1 MEFSVHKI
9 KKNVQQ
15 LVSMIQK
22 PSEKLNFLLDFLGKK
37 SYRSS
42 DIECLLR
49 CLSSSL
55 LDETLTIPI
64 ATAFED
70 CLLLLITNA
79 LCGNDFENGIEYQW
93 KCIALAKLMHLS
105 LCAKRF
111 ALSYFLDKP
120 APFSTSC
127 DEVAS
132 KKSKTNLSNKPDA
145 LAIVKCC
152 FYLLKADTSFFK
164 DLWNWSEFLLCYGDP
179 SENES
184 PLLKVYRNHIVAM
197 LTNMNASTLHKL
209 NEKIPE
215 ELLIEFHEEQESMRL
230 LNLSDSVGDEFS
242 ESSKDTICISPNSA
256 LFVTNIEGVFLPI
269 FNRDNYD
276 YFHMVE
282 CNQESIVRVES
293 TRVNLRSIAL
303 GITSG
308 KAICLS
314 GPVGCGKT
322 TLVEYLARMTGRIA
336 PKKDVVEDELN
347 SVFNQENNQIISN
360 VNSNNK
366 QGNCNKRKIVSTD
379 VTNSAPT
386 NGFLRIQLGD
396 QTDSKMLLGQ
406 YHCTDVPGEFIWL
419 PGVLTQAVMNGYWL
433 LLEDL
438 DCATTDTFTVLS
450 SLLENNYLS
459 VPGFRDCVKVTPGFQ
474 LFVTVRTHKSSSSNW
489 SQKALF
495 SLLEKHLYPINILPL
510 SRNELCEV
518 IRRKYSKLAT
528 VANRMVDVF
537 LTFSS
542 GDHNVADNLRQQ
554 ETRDKASATE
564 SFQQLPYEEVNMTSL
579 TSSGRLVSTR
589 DLIKLC
595 QRSNPS
601 FSVTSTE
608 CAYFVFQNAVDI
620 FCSYLPN
627 SKEKTKLIV
636 GIGAKLGI
644 IQSRC
649 EYLADEFK
657 PDVCVDSERI
667 KVGRAELYARSL
679 SSASDERNEMAMKEL
694 SPEEQSLKRLKLS
707 NGEGKVIRHFST
719 KSHASSTTFSFTRLA
734 SCLLERIA
742 VCVANA
748 EPVLLVGE
756 TGVGKTS
763 SVQYLAART
772 KHKLVVVNMNN
783 QSDVSDLVGGFKPV
797 DLAYVI
803 APLRTEFEVL
813 FRRTFNQ
820 SKNESFLTKFSI
832 CYNQGNFSVI
842 VKLMIKVVDNIFEK
856 SERNELREKDL
867 LLMPRWMA
875 LKIKLQKLNSQLSK
889 SINISFA
896 FIPGSLVN
904 CIKNGDWLLLDE
916 INLASAETLECLSTI
931 LEPDGSVVLLEKGD
945 FTPVKRHPDF
955 RIFSCMNPNTDIGKK
970 DLPVGIR
977 NRFTEFFVDEAET
990 EADLSLLI
998 SDYLSATGIQK
1009 KSVMS
1014 IVKLY
1019 KRLKSLAKLE
1029 LNDGLGNRPVYS
1041 LRTLCRSLT
1050 ICAKNLCGSIERN
1063 LYESFCLSFLTQ
1075 LDPQS
1080 HNVVQHLIKEALL
1093 SNAKAVLQQAIPK
1106 PGENYLNFEGYW
1118 IEKGPKELQDCSNY
1132 ILTDS
1137 VKENLKD
1144 LARIISI
1151 GKLPILLQGP
1161 TSAGKTSLI
1170 DYVARRSGNHCLRI
1184 NNHEHTDLQ
1193 EYIGTYTTDVSGKL
1207 AFKEGI
1213 LVQAMRNGYWIILDE
1228 LNLAS
1233 TEILEALNRVL
1244 DDNREIFIPET
1255 QTVVKAHPNFM
1266 LFATQNPP
1274 GLYGGRKTLSR
1285 AFKNRFIELHF
1296 SDIPRT
1302 ELEIILEKKCLIP
1315 ASYARKM
1322 VACMV
1327 DLQKNRKSTSKN
1339 NFTLRDLFR
1348 WGVRYTL
1355 ADKKLLEDPKYDWN
1369 QHLVEEGYLVLSA
1382 KVRTEIELEVIDETL
1397 YKNFKKHVNLDRL
1410 FDTSGNGET
1419 SLVTKYII
1427 DEIHNFKSR
1436 TDIVW
1441 TRNMTRMAVLTAKA
1455 LQFDEP
1461 VLLVGPTGCGKTT
1474 VCQLLSTIRGVNL
1487 RILNCH
1493 MHTEGADFLG
1503 GLRPCR
1509 NNDSQQETKKIFE
1522 WADGPL
1528 IQSMEEGSYFMADEI
1543 SLAEDSVL
1551 ERLNCILEP
1560 ERTVLLAEKCGIIS
1574 ENQLTEGIAKE
1585 FVVQAKPGFQ
1595 FLATMNPGGDFGK
1608 KELSP
1613 ALRNRFT
1620 EIWCQPSSSRDDL
1633 VEIASNCIIDQMKY
1647 TSIDRAEILKIATF
1661 IVDIVLYMKN
1671 TIDKFK
1677 FSIRDILAMANF
1689 IVTNTTLKFPE
1700 KAIFG
1705 LETTFLDALE
1715 MSLHESS
1722 EQLEKLKTQI
1732 IEYAIR
1738 RADEIIGEKFTLSEL
1753 LKNKGTAVEYTSNNT
1768 FGIKPFYIN
1777 TNSETN
1783 EAMLNTSKYFLFEA
1797 PTTKQNLFRLL
1808 SALSLNKPILLEGP
1822 PGVGKTSIVES
1833 LAHAIGYNIVR
1844 INLCEHTDLADLF
1857 GTDLPAEDNISN
1869 LKSEEDNKNNS
1880 LQIGSF
1886 QWRDGPLLAALK
1898 ANNTWILLDELNLA
1912 PQSVLEGLNAILDH
1926 RGEVYIPEL
1935 NKTFALN
1942 KQTRVFAS
1950 QNPLKQ
1956 GGGRKGLPQSFLNRF
1971 TKVYVQKLTTED
1983 LLFVVEG
1990 KYKTYFDE
1998 LRDSFV
2004 KLLPNPY
2011 ERSSKN
2017 LFDIH
2022 RSIKQNQEDLSEL
2035 DMITDQNECLV
2046 PEFDLSLRLVRF
2058 SEILDNGITTMEFGY
2073 KGGPFEIN
2081 LRDILFWCDLLIS
2094 PQTGFTV
2101 KHAQSF
2107 RRNFDNFLLTLY
2119 ERMKLVYYQRMR
2131 CEQDKQFIRNT
2142 FETVFKCNS
2151 EYLNAISEDV
2161 GLYWTNERIYIND
2174 ITIDRDTQPLHFQK
2188 PMECTPLILETQR
2201 ETLKNLVE
2209 CVHVEKPVLLCGSTD
2224 TGKTKIIDT
2233 LCFISNQMCNLDN
2246 IDDSVTGSFQQI
2258 DLNRHLEEISFQV
2271 ECIYLKFIQNT
2282 ILDSSSTIKKI
2293 SELLDSWNTYSVLRN
2308 YKCELKNKSFV
2319 SEELVN
2325 YRRRIDKLNNL
2336 IEILRQSI
2344 YCSANEKYT
2353 EDLNNIRN
2361 KLNMLKL
2368 HVKNTESLNTGGC
2381 FEWVDSKIVKSL
2393 KDGQYILLEHVN
2405 LCSSA
2410 VLDRLNP
2417 VFEPS
2422 GALMLSEKG
2431 VTGNEKAEIVKKA
2444 DNFRAFLTLDPKNG
2458 ELSRAMR
2465 NRCVEIFLNNQ
2476 TPNLDDKRILVYHQG
2491 VRDINAINCIINI
2504 HDNIAKLTE
2513 INNLTISHLTQTA
2526 FLCASYKRIG
2536 YQMKRA
2542 IYVSAMEVY
2551 VYSASTDL
2559 MGYGLNFYQNKLR
2572 EIVIMESEK
2581 FTPNLHQDHLKDVVL
2596 KCSSLTEIPLV
2607 NLQIV
2612 PLKIVL
2618 DNMLEASQ
2626 TQEALSL
2633 LFSDFATINMENFNF
2648 EDFAKY
2654 LIYMIYE
2661 TSSLN
2666 DLKYRY
2672 LQLEKCLKDYPVLWE
2687 LSKILY
2693 NCVVNTDNVS
2703 ILPSLPWNTK
2713 LYPRIRDYKL
2723 ETSEKHGFC
2732 LSSSLILNMLIAPIP
2747 QEPLT
2752 KMSSIDVLTYSQA
2765 VAKQALNDKLNNSF
2779 LQHYSD
2785 FLFHLQ
2791 KVLKSSM
2798 NQAQL
2803 DMESYTELITA
2814 LQWFNRILNLS
2825 RLNLYLNKEL
2835 NTDLLDKLILHFK
2848 WLDKNLLR
2856 LVHKLLPNIY
2866 TISPKLYNSQRQ
2878 LLDYVSSIKHPL
2890 NVRRKMYAKHL
2901 LEFQPF
2907 SQKEEVQIF
2916 KKIQELDQ
2924 LLSVIPL
2931 YGQYTPEDVFKKFA
2945 VQNSISTR
2953 RAYAIISKKY
2963 TLFDFKKTQEVSLN
2977 RNYGELIPEDL
2988 KLKLQQFLSTM
2999 AENNLNNMLLSSE
3012 DLDIIESDL
3021 NEISQLLAPT
3031 PSSEAMEEEPYNIP
3045 HEIQLNTLAIRE
3057 YFLIKSLIATI
3068 ENTAVNNVQI
3078 NCEYREEI
3086 PFLNTTTVS
3095 LLNTCKLPY
3104 FQKYRDL
3111 WLHITNYISNMQSSK
3126 EFEELLQ
3133 YLDGGY
3139 KHFSA
3144 LSRLVSNSVHKL
3156 QLESLNSHL
3165 ECVRVHACKDNIQ
3178 SQNTFDGPPFINM
3191 MTSLLFV
3198 CESGAFKTVP
3208 LRDLDLWKNSLNQLC
3223 QIVWHNSTL
3232 VTPTYNV
3239 PWNNYIRSLRNAK
3252 RLLSEVKYLEMF
3264 CRSDA
3269 EKNLTNYTE
3278 SFHNLIVKLKDCT
3291 AETEENISD
3300 NTSATGNQVV
3310 LYKSSLMNTLIGS
3323 IELCLI
3329 PFTPLIDPVEKNRL
3343 KNEYMADDIYC
3354 LNNFK
3359 SAYDFTRISMKY
3371 KNLGEEIYEAIKRNL
3386 EILKEKQS
3394 KLKEKVALRPDK
3406 CLYGVLVKDI
3416 THFLTTNCNPEV
3428 LFKLVNNVESVWD
3441 VLFGNNNSGCLGE
3454 TLESCDEII
3463 NKFSLWIANS
3473 QRFVHHTLKPYLLY
3487 YQDFLKPLQ
3496 CSIDQLRFGF
3506 EGLKLVLV
3514 QIKNNIIDEGNG
3526 VYVNINANNKLHK
3539 VLKNIAE
3546 FPTSKMLDIFNVNS
3560 SKDIL
3565 QNRCPVFSIIN
3576 KMSRCESDYF
3586 HLLKAKVVE
3595 LKNRVEI
3602 SHFINQELFAEFDF
3616 AFNIINQ
3623 VWQREE
3629 ELRRQKQKEDE
3640 SLYLTKTKCED
3651 EDEEMQELKEIEEI
3665 FPTAIQEDFGEFI
3678 QEDTLEKVI
3687 KLDAKKTPKTK
3698 NNYIVV
3704 QENDYA
3710 FIAKNFIEILV
3721 KSSQTYY
3728 HPKPKRSDNNE
3739 QIEFVDYFKER
3750 FQVFLKIYNKYK
3762 SSINDWLDEECFSSF
3777 YFSMAIQKDVLDEN
3791 LSTNIKQEK
3800 PYNFYKDSNIQE
3812 IVSCGD
3818 VLNDI
3823 EKRVTEQLE
3832 LYPEHATLID
3842 IKKIIDRIR
3851 ILPSTAPVV
3860 RFNTGFQILR
3870 QNVALWNEVAHKNNN
3885 LKNEEQEVAQFVQ
3898 KWTRLELQFWRNC
3911 LAQTYDKVESIA
3923 YKYWFFIYNLVHE
3936 FIAEREIDSS
3946 LANITDTTK
3955 RFEEHD
3961 ILDST
3966 DSSAKKFTVEAKDII
3981 NILRQFV
3988 ESSCYGDFSIRMQ
4001 LLLAFELYLHNCINY
4016 TAKDT
4021 NDSTNAQIW
4030 ELISG
4035 IRNLQLYF
4043 DQFSKEIE
4051 EHKKSIRAPI
4061 EKKLKELVK
4070 IESYNKDLS
4079 YFSMRNNVARVHR
4092 NLNKFL
4098 KEYEQQLKEKITAV
4112 FQPKDSTA
4120 KDFNFANDKGKDLRF
4135 DSKMKYYMVDPK
4147 YFVLAS
4153 KQKSNGTE
4161 EVKNTDSAQ
4170 TLLSKAQRLFNTSR
4184 NVVKETV
4191 TNAHYPKLIIALDSL
4206 LSQQLERCD
4215 HLRNLTVDRTKE
4227 RPKQKLEAKHIL
4239 QQKRKALTDLFKAL
4253 STLGV
4258 NYKTGLMELSMSSE
4272 FEDIFLPPF
4281 CIKSM
4286 LSNFKEKRLQPKL
4299 LQLNENLDVYF
4310 NKCVFKLKLLRN
4322 IMLTPLSELGPPNIE
4337 RIKGYAVDMFLLVQN
4352 QRKLLAS
4359 TTKVMYD
4366 NRVMLQQLKDLED
4379 INSKAEL
4386 DESYMN
4392 FSRFRDRCDALK
4404 AVVTRMRYVF
4414 EQLKLYFMRIPTNV
4428 RKENMLFTDADGG
4441 NVFKNS
4447 VDTSALISDCEKVLS
4462 LSKSTLER
4470 LNSDSS
4476 EFVLK
4481 DRLID
4486 YKNTYNKLYNSVQDI
4501 LKNFKTNENEYLPI
4515 AKPLIDL
4522 STSVNDI
4529 IQEAFTD
4536 SSNSNSQCSL
4546 ESIDQELESIIHS
4559 MLLPLQKLYKKYPSK
4574 TQSDEEDKQQTK
4586 KKNDDDNEEL
4596 EDQHLKKKLY
4606 GALKEDWN
4614 VMDME
4619 KINGQLTNIL
4629 LTLKLSEPSVEKIEL
4644 IKKLLSIQPLLEQF
4658 NLMAEYF
4665 LCQQLGAHKVS
4676 VKMLSIILTV
4686 FVEIGTK
4693 GFCVPQ
4699 DLMQDEEGESK
4710 KDQKE
4715 GEGFGLED
4723 GTGEKD
4729 ASDKIESEDQLD
4741 DAKRPEDRKDE
4752 NDKNEQNDCKEE
4764 KGIEMSDNFDGEMQD
4779 IEKQNEEE
4787 DDSGESE
4794 NEEDM
4799 SKEMGETEE
4808 GADKLDDQIWG
4819 DDEEPEEQEEEKE
4832 MQEEDGKGNGD
4843 EQDAHNDLN
4852 SKNDTSKEDD
4862 GKNDPEKDGLDATNE
4877 PNEEDKR
4884 KREEKD
4890 IDNMKDQEEGDQ
4902 DQVNPYHNE
4911 LEEPEQPE
4919 DFDLGDLNVNDD
4931 NEEDEKQQ
4939 GEDNPFDI
4947 DTMKDNMQDV
4957 EETQDNQNDD
4967 DGAGDKD
4974 EDKENMS
4981 DDSDSNDEDDD
4992 TSKLQNDTETPDEE
5006 KPNEEEENQDNS
5018 NEEVDEQ
5025 KRGQIE
5031 EETSAEEEKENRNEK
5046 HEEYEQ
5052 SKDQP
5057 MKEDNMQSVPEIEP
5071 KGSKDQLEAE
5081 KTDTDVQQDQNLDE
5095 QDTGEDKEGIGQA
5108 ENETNDGGHQ
5118 GIAETKETTAP
5129 EDNKSDVNTKEKRK
5143 QGRTDEDRSM
5153 GQAEQNKIKRLK
5165 TVDKINEED
5174 NAQKEDD
5181 QDEANNDME
5190 AEEYQHV
5197 KEPKTSDKLTLDN
5210 ATEEQSKK
5218 IQPQSEEEK
5227 INENEET
5234 NENQSELIEE
5244 TEEELNNV
5252 DLQEMLSEKM
5262 EKKSDN
5268 PSKSEPRNDNATT
5281 QEQLEVEGEV
5291 IETMTVQRS
5300 DDTTA
5305 HCNKEILSDKSG
5317 HVEELSAAKTLELR
5331 RIYQDQVTSQ
5341 QPIIAQNEDHETW
5354 HAISNRMSQ
5363 NARDLCEQLRL
5374 ILEPT
5379 KCTRLKGDYRTGR
5392 RINMKKIIPYIA
5404 SQFRKDKIWL
5414 RRTKPA
5420 QRDYKIT
5427 IAIDDSKSMHHNNS
5441 KVLTLEAI
5449 SLVSQALTLLESGR
5463 LSVISFGEQPQIL
5476 LNHNEQF
5483 DGPKLVSSLQFS
5495 QDKTKIAELL
5505 DFTRTA
5511 GLEEGS
5517 SASDNGIFENL
5528 LLILSDGRNIFSE
5541 GKSKVRNA
5549 IKLARLQRIFLVYII
5564 IDNPENKN
5572 SILDIQTME
5581 MLPNN
5586 SINIKSYLEDFPF
5599 PYYVIVRDLNQL
5611 PTVLSEAM
5619 RQWFELVNSE
5629 Q

>member
-1 MEFSVHKI
+1 MEFSVYKI
-9 KKNVQQ
+9 KRNVQQ
-15 LVSMIQK
+15 LVSLVQT
-22 PSEKLNFLLDFLGKK
+22 PNEKLTFLLDFLEKK
-37 SYRSS
+37 SYRSC
-42 DIECLLR
+42 DVEFLLR
-49 CLSSSL
+49 CLSRSL

-79 LCGNDFENGIEYQW
+79 LEGNDFENDIEYQW
-93 KCIALAKLMHLS
+93 KCIALSKLMHLS

-111 ALSYFLDKP
+111 ALSYFLNKP
-120 APFSTSC
+120 PPFSTSRH
-127 DEVAS
+127 EVVS
-132 KKSKTNLSNKPDA
+132 KKSKTILNEKPDT
-145 LAIVKCC
+145 LAMVKCC
-152 FYLLKADTSFFK
+152 FYLLKSDTSFFK
-164 DLWNWSEFLLCYGDP
+164 DLWNWSEFLLCYVDR
-179 SENES
+179 SDNVS
-184 PLLKVYRNHIVAM
+184 TLLKVYTNHIVAM
-197 LTNMNASTLHKL
+197 LTNMNASTVHKL

-215 ELLIEFHEEQESMRL
+215 ELLIEFHDEQESMKL
-230 LNLSDSVGDEFS
+230 LDLPHSVEGELTEVSD
-242 ESSKDTICISPNSA
+242 DTICISGNSA

-269 FNRDNYD
+269 FNRENYE
-276 YFHMVE
+276 FFRSAE
-282 CNQESIVRVES
+282 NNQESIVRVES

-303 GITSG
+303 GVTSG

-336 PKKDVVEDELN
+336 EKKQVVKDELN
-347 SVFNQENNQIISN
+347 SVLNQENNQIIGN
-360 VNSNNK
+360 TNTK
-366 QGNCNKRKIVSTD
+366 QSICNKRKIVPSD
-379 VTNSAPT
+379 HASSSPA

-495 SLLEKHLYPINILPL
+495 TLLEKHLYPINILPL

-518 IRRKYSKLAT
+518 ISCKYSKLAT

-554 ETRDKASATE
+554 ETSDKANTTD
-564 SFQQLPYEEVNMTSL
+564 SFLKLPYEEVSMTS
-579 TSSGRLVSTR
+579 TTTSGRLVSTR

-595 QRSNPS
+595 QRSNPT

-644 IQSRC
+644 IPSRC

-657 PDVCVDSERI
+657 PEVCVDSERI
-667 KVGRAELYARSL
+667 KVGRAELYARST
-679 SSASDERNEMAMKEL
+679 ASIVDEINEMPMKEL
-694 SPEEQSLKRLKLS
+694 STEDQSLKRLKLS

-719 KSHASSTTFSFTRLA
+719 KRNTSAATFSFTRLA

-803 APLRTEFEVL
+803 APMRTEFELL

-842 VKLMIKVVDNIFEK
+842 VKLMLKVVDNVFEK

-867 LLMPRWMA
+867 HLLPRWMG

-904 CIKNGDWLLLDE
+904 CIRNGDWLLLDE

-1009 KSVMS
+1009 KSVMN

-1019 KRLKSLAKLE
+1019 KRLKTLAKLE

-1093 SNAKAVLQQAIPK
+1093 SNAKAILHQAIPK

-1118 IEKGPKELQDCSNY
+1118 IEKGPKDLQDCSNY

-1193 EYIGTYTTDVSGKL
+1193 EYIGTYTTDVTGKL

-1255 QTVVKAHPNFM
+1255 QTVVKAHANFM

-1296 SDIPRT
+1296 SDIPRN

-1315 ASYARKM
+1315 ASYAHKM

-1339 NFTLRDLFR
+1339 TFTLRDLFR
-1348 WGVRYTL
+1348 WGIRYTL
-1355 ADKKLLEDPKYDWN
+1355 ADKNLLEDPKYDWN
-1369 QHLVEEGYLVLSA
+1369 QHLVEEGYLVLSS

-1397 YKNFKKHVNLDRL
+1397 YKNFKKHVNLSKL
-1410 FDTSGNGET
+1410 FDTGGIEEKSH
-1419 SLVTKYII
+1419 VTKYII

-1509 NNDSQQETKKIFE
+1509 NSDSQEETKKLFE

-1585 FVVQAKPGFQ
+1585 FVVQAKSGFQ

-1620 EIWCQPSSSRDDL
+1620 EIWCQPSHSRDDL
-1633 VEIASNCIIDQMKY
+1633 IEIANNCITDQLKNSTIDKG
-1647 TSIDRAEILKIATF
+1647 EILKIATF
-1661 IVDIVLYMKN
+1661 IVEMVLYMKN
-1671 TIDKFK
+1671 VIDKFK

-1689 IVTNTTLKFPE
+1689 IVTNTTLSFPE

-1722 EQLEKLKTQI
+1722 DQLEILKTQI
-1732 IEYAIR
+1732 IEYAIQQ
-1738 RADEIIGEKFTLSEL
+1738 ADKIIGEKFTLSEL
-1753 LKNKGTAVEYTSNNT
+1753 VKNKGTTVEFTSENT

-1783 EAMLNTSKYFLFEA
+1783 EAMLNTSKNFLFEA

-1808 SALSLNKPILLEGP
+1808 SALSLNKPVLLEGP

-1833 LAHAIGYNIVR
+1833 VGQAIGYNIVR

-1869 LKSEEDNKNNS
+1869 LKSEDDKKNGS

-1935 NKTFALN
+1935 NKTFSLN

-1971 TKVYVQKLTTED
+1971 TKVYVRKLTTED
-1983 LLFVVEG
+1983 LLYVVEG
-1990 KYKTYFDE
+1990 KYKIYFDE
-1998 LRDSFV
+1998 LKNSFV
-2004 KLLPNPY
+2004 KLLPPQQ
-2011 ERSSKN
+2011 RSTNN

-2022 RSIKQNQEDLSEL
+2022 RSIKQKQETLSEQDML
-2035 DMITDQNECLV
+2035 SGQSEMITLI
-2046 PEFDLSLRLVRF
+2046 PEFDLSMRLVRF
-2058 SEILDNGITTMEFGY
+2058 SELLDNGISTMEFGY

-2094 PQTGFTV
+2094 PQTGFNIKNTEC
-2101 KHAQSF
+2101 F
-2107 RRNFDNFLLTLY
+2107 TRNFDNFLLTLY

-2131 CEQDKQFIRNT
+2131 CEQDKQFIRNA
-2142 FETVFKCNS
+2142 FESVFKCNS
-2151 EYLNAISEDV
+2151 EYLNSISEDV

-2174 ITIDRDTQPLHFQK
+2174 IILDRDSQPLYFQK
-2188 PMECTPLILETQR
+2188 PLDCSPLLLETQR

-2258 DLNRHLEEISFQV
+2258 DLNRHLEEISFQL
-2271 ECIYLKFIQNT
+2271 ECIYLKFIQNI
-2282 ILDSSSTIKKI
+2282 ILDSSSTVKMI

-2308 YKCELKNKSFV
+2308 YKCELENKSFV
-2319 SEELVN
+2319 SEELMN
-2325 YRRRIDKLNNL
+2325 YRRRIDKLNNV
-2336 IEILRQSI
+2336 IEVLQQCINSPT
-2344 YCSANEKYT
+2344 NEKYM
-2353 EDLNNIRN
+2353 EELQNIRS
-2361 KLNMLKL
+2361 KLNTLKL
-2368 HVKNTESLNTGGC
+2368 HVKNTDSLNTGGC

-2422 GALMLSEKG
+2422 GTLMLSEKG
-2431 VTGNEKAEIVKKA
+2431 VTGNEKAEIVTKA

-2465 NRCVEIFLNNQ
+2465 NRCVEIFMSNQ
-2476 TPNLDDKRILVYHQG
+2476 PPNLDDKRILVFHQG
-2491 VRDINAINCIINI
+2491 VHDINAINCIINI
-2504 HDNIAKLTE
+2504 HDSIAKLTE

-2536 YQMKRA
+2536 YQMKKA

-2559 MGYGLNFYQNKLR
+2559 MGYGLNYYQNKLR

-2581 FTPNLHQDHLKDVVL
+2581 FSTNLRQDHLKDVVL

-2618 DNMLEASQ
+2618 ENLVEPKQ

-2633 LFSDFATINMENFNF
+2633 IFSDFGNINMENINF
-2648 EDFAKY
+2648 TDFAKY
-2654 LIYMIYE
+2654 LIYLVYE
-2661 TSSLN
+2661 ISSLN
-2666 DLKYRY
+2666 DLRFRY
-2672 LQLEKCLKDYPVLWE
+2672 LQLEKCLKNYPELWE
-2687 LSKILY
+2687 LSKSLY
-2693 NCVVNTDNVS
+2693 NCVVSFDNENVLS
-2703 ILPSLPWNTK
+2703 TLPWNSK

-2723 ETSEKHGFC
+2723 ESLEKHGFC
-2732 LSSSLILNMLIAPIP
+2732 LSSTLILNTLIAQIP
-2747 QEPLT
+2747 QEPVT
-2752 KMSSIDVLTYSQA
+2752 KMSTINVLTYSQA
-2765 VAKQALNDKLNNSF
+2765 VAKQALNDKLNNIF
-2779 LQHYSD
+2779 LQHFSV

-2798 NQAQL
+2798 NEALL
-2803 DMESYTELITA
+2803 DMASYTKLITA
-2814 LQWFNRILNLS
+2814 LHWFNRILNVS
-2825 RLNLYLNKEL
+2825 KLNLYLNKEI

-2848 WLDKNLLR
+2848 WLDKNLMN
-2856 LVHKLLPNIY
+2856 LVYKLLPNIK
-2866 TISPKLYNSQRQ
+2866 TISPELHNSHQQ

-2901 LEFQPF
+2901 IEFQPF
-2907 SQKEEVQIF
+2907 SQEDQVKIF
-2916 KKIQELDQ
+2916 TKTQELDQ
-2924 LLSVIPL
+2924 LLGVIPL
-2931 YGQYTPEDVFKKFA
+2931 YGHFAPEDVIKKFS
-2945 VQNSISTR
+2945 VQNSESTR
-2953 RAYAIISKKY
+2953 RANAIISKNY
-2963 TLFDFKKTQEVSLN
+2963 TLKNDFKKMNEVGLN
-2977 RNYGELIPEDL
+2977 RTYGEFIPEDL
-2988 KLKLQQFLSTM
+2988 KFKLQQFLSSL
-2999 AENNLNNMLLSSE
+2999 AENTIKNVQISAE
-3012 DLDIIESDL
+3012 DMDIIQLELS
-3021 NEISQLLAPT
+3021 NISQLVATEPT
-3031 PSSEAMEEEPYNIP
+3031 KENMP
-3045 HEIQLNTLAIRE
+3045 HEIHLSTLAIRE
-3057 YFLIKSLIATI
+3057 YFMIKCIIATI
-3068 ENTAVNNVQI
+3068 DNSAVKNVQL
-3078 NCEYREEI
+3078 NCEYQEEI
-3086 PFLNTTTVS
+3086 PFLNSTITS
-3095 LLNTCKLPY
+3095 LLNTCKMPY
-3104 FQKYRDL
+3104 YQKYRDL
-3111 WLHITNYISNMQSSK
+3111 WFDLSGYINIMQSSK
-3126 EFEELLQ
+3126 EFEELVL

-3139 KHFSA
+3139 KHLSA
-3144 LSRLVSNSVHKL
+3144 LSRLLSNSVHRI
-3156 QLESLNSHL
+3156 QLESLNSHP
-3165 ECVRVHACKDNIQ
+3165 ECVRIHACKDNIQ
-3178 SQNTFDGPPFINM
+3178 SQNTVAGAPFINM
-3191 MTSLLFV
+3191 MSSLLFAGG
-3198 CESGAFKTVP
+3198 SGAFKSVP
-3208 LRDLDLWKNSLNQLC
+3208 LCELDMWKKSLGQLC
-3223 QIVWHNSTL
+3223 QIVWHNSML
-3232 VTPTYNV
+3232 VTPTYSV
-3239 PWNNYIRSLRNAK
+3239 QSNNYTRSLRNAK
-3252 RLLSEVKYLEMF
+3252 RLLTEVKYLEMF
-3264 CRSDA
+3264 CQQDA
-3269 EKNLTNYTE
+3269 DKNLTNYTQ
-3278 SFHNLIVKLKDCT
+3278 SFHNLISKMNDCV
-3291 AETEENISD
+3291 ADSDENITD
-3300 NTSATGNQVV
+3300 KNDAIGNQVV
-3310 LYKSSLMNTLIGS
+3310 MYKTSLMNTLVGC

-3354 LNNFK
+3354 LSSFK

-3371 KNLGEEIYEAIKRNL
+3371 KHLGEEIYEALNKSLIL
-3386 EILKEKQS
+3386 LKERQN
-3394 KLKEKVALRPDK
+3394 KLKEKVALRPDT
-3406 CLYGVLVKDI
+3406 CLYSALVKDI
-3416 THFLTTNCNPEV
+3416 THFLTTNCNPDV
-3428 LFKLVNNVESVWD
+3428 LLKLINSIETTWNI
-3441 VLFGNNNSGCLGE
+3441 LFGNINSDSLTE
-3454 TLESCDEII
+3454 TLESCAEII
-3463 NKFSLWIANS
+3463 NKLNLWIANS
-3473 QRFVHHTLKPYLLY
+3473 QRFVHHTLKPYSLY
-3487 YQDFLKPLQ
+3487 YQDFLQPLQ
-3496 CSIDQLRFGF
+3496 CSINQLRFGF
-3506 EGLKLVLV
+3506 EGLKLVLN
-3514 QIKNNIIDEGNG
+3514 QIKSNILVEGDG
-3526 VYVNINANNKLHK
+3526 SYVNINANNKLHN

-3546 FPTSKMLDIFNVNS
+3546 FPSSKMLNIFNVNS
-3560 SKDIL
+3560 SRDIL
-3565 QNRCPVFSIIN
+3565 QNRCPVFSILN
-3576 KMSRCESDYF
+3576 KMSGCESDYF

-3595 LKNRVEI
+3595 LKNRVGI
-3602 SHFINQELFAEFDF
+3602 SHLINQELFAEFDF

-3640 SLYLTKTKCED
+3640 SLYLTKTRCAD
-3651 EDEEMQELKEIEEI
+3651 EDEEMQELQEIDEV
-3665 FPTAIQEDFGEFI
+3665 FPTTIHEDFGDFI

-3687 KLDAKKTPKTK
+3687 KLDSKKIQKTK
-3698 NNYIVV
+3698 KDTTIV
-3704 QENDYA
+3704 QEKDYE
-3710 FIAKNFIEILV
+3710 FIAKNFVEILV
-3721 KSSQTYY
+3721 KSSRTYY
-3728 HPKPKRSDNNE
+3728 HPKPKRSDATDK
-3739 QIEFVDYFKER
+3739 IEFVDYFKER

-3762 SSINDWLDEECFSSF
+3762 SSINNWLDEECFSSF
-3777 YFSMAIQKDVLDEN
+3777 YFSMAIQRDVLEEN
-3791 LSTNIKQEK
+3791 VTSNLKQDK

-3812 IVSCGD
+3812 IVACAD
-3818 VLNDI
+3818 VLNSI
-3823 EKRVTEQLE
+3823 EQRVTQQLE

-3842 IKKIIDRIR
+3842 IQKIIERIR
-3851 ILPSTAPVV
+3851 ILPSTAPVA
-3860 RFNTGFQILR
+3860 RYNTGFQILR

-3885 LKNEEQEVAQFVQ
+3885 LQDEEQEIAQFVQ

-3911 LAQTYDKVESIA
+3911 LTHTYEKVESTA
-3923 YKYWFFIYNLVHE
+3923 YKYWFFIYNLIHE
-3936 FIAEREIDSS
+3936 FIAEREIDAS
-3946 LANITDTTK
+3946 LANIHFTVK
-3955 RFEEHD
+3955 RFEEHEV
-3961 ILDST
+3961 LDPT
-3966 DSSAKKFTVEAKDII
+3966 DASAKKCTVETKDII
-3981 NILRQFV
+3981 NILRQFL
-3988 ESSCYGDFSIRMQ
+3988 ESSCYGDFGVRMQ
-4001 LLLAFELYLHNCINY
+4001 LLLAFELYLHNCVNY
-4016 TAKDT
+4016 AAKES
-4021 NDSTNAQIW
+4021 NDPNSIQIW

-4035 IRNLQLYF
+4035 LRNLQLYF
-4043 DQFSKEIE
+4043 DQFSQEIE
-4051 EHKKSIRAPI
+4051 EHKKSIKAPI

-4079 YFSMRNNVARVHR
+4079 YFNMRNNVARVHR

-4098 KEYEQQLKEKITAV
+4098 KEYERQLKEKITSV

-4120 KDFNFANDKGKDLRF
+4120 KDYNFANDKGKHLRY
-4135 DSKMKYYMVDPK
+4135 DSKMKYYMVDAR
-4147 YFVLAS
+4147 YFVLVS
-4153 KQKSNGTE
+4153 KQKTNTTEMTSNA
-4161 EVKNTDSAQ
+4161 DSPQ

-4206 LSQQLERCD
+4206 LTQQLERCD

-4227 RPKQKLEAKHIL
+4227 RPKQKLEAKQIL

-4258 NYKTGLMELSMSSE
+4258 NYKTGLMELSMSTE

-4281 CIKSM
+4281 CIKTM

-4299 LQLNENLDVYF
+4299 VQLNENLDMYF

-4337 RIKGYAVDMFLLVQN
+4337 RIKGYAVDLFLLVQN
-4352 QRKLLAS
+4352 QRRLLAT
-4359 TTKVMYD
+4359 TTKIMYD
-4366 NRVMLQQLKDLED
+4366 NRVLLQQLKDLED
-4379 INSKAEL
+4379 INNKAQL
-4386 DESYMN
+4386 DESHMN

-4404 AVVTRMRYVF
+4404 TVVTRIRYVF
-4414 EQLKLYFMRIPTNV
+4414 EQLKLYFLRIPSNGC
-4428 RKENMLFTDADGG
+4428 KENILFADVDGG
-4441 NVFKNS
+4441 H
-4447 VDTSALISDCEKVLS
+4447 VDPSALISDCENVLS
-4462 LSKSTLER
+4462 LSKSTLDS
-4470 LNSDSS
+4470 LNNDSS
-4476 EFVLK
+4476 EFIFK
-4481 DRLID
+4481 DRLNH
-4486 YKNTYNKLYNSVQDI
+4486 YRNSYNKLYTSIQDI
-4501 LKNFKTNENEYLPI
+4501 LKNFKTSENEYLPI

-4522 STSVNDI
+4522 STHVNETI
-4529 IQEAFTD
+4529 LEAFKD
-4536 SSNSNSQCSL
+4536 ASSDENSECSL
-4546 ESIDQELESIIHS
+4546 ESVDVELEAIIHS
-4559 MLLPLQKLYKKYPSK
+4559 MLMSLQKLYKKYPSK
-4574 TQSDEEDKQQTK
+4574 TQSDEEEKQQIK
-4586 KKNDDDNEEL
+4586 KKASDEDNEEL
-4596 EDQHLKKKLY
+4596 EEHHLKKKLY
-4606 GALKEDWN
+4606 VALKDDWN

-4619 KINGQLTNIL
+4619 KINEQFMNVL

-4644 IKKLLSIQPLLEQF
+4644 IQKLISIQPLLEQF

-4741 DAKRPEDRKDE
+4741 DAKRPEDRKEE
-4752 NDKNEQNDCKEE
+4752 NDKDEPNDCKEE
-4764 KGIEMSDNFDGEMQD
+4764 KGIEMSDNFEGDMQD
-4779 IEKQNEEE
+4779 KEKPNEE

-4819 DDEEPEEQEEEKE
+4819 DDEAPEEPEEEKE

-4843 EQDAHNDLN
+4843 EQDAHNDLD
-4852 SKNDTSKEDD
+4852 SKNETSKDDD

-4877 PNEEDKR
+4877 PNDEDKR
-4884 KREEKD
+4884 KREDKD
-4890 IDNMKDQEEGDQ
+4890 IDDMRDEEGDQ

-4911 LEEPEQPE
+4911 LEEPDVPE

-4931 NEEDEKQQ
+4931 NEEDDKQQ
-4939 GEDNPFDI
+4939 NDDNPFDI
-4947 DTMKDNMQDV
+4947 DTMKDNMQDA

-4967 DGAGDKD
+4967 DETGDKD
-4974 EDKENMS
+4974 ENKENVS
-4981 DDSDSNDEDDD
+4981 DDSDSNDEDADD
-4992 TSKLQNDTETPDEE
+4992 VDNSELKNGNDADEE
-5006 KPNEEEENQDNS
+5006 QQNEEEIQEDS
-5018 NEEVDEQ
+5018 NEVDEQ
-5025 KRGQIE
+5025 KRGQNE
-5031 EETSAEEEKENRNEK
+5031 DDNTGEEEKENRTEK

-5057 MKEDNMQSVPEIEP
+5057 MKEENMQSVPEIEP

-5081 KTDTDVQQDQNLDE
+5081 KTDTDVQQDQNIDE
-5095 QDTGEDKEGIGQA
+5095 QDTGEDKEGVGQA

-5118 GIAETKETTAP
+5118 GIAETKETVAP
-5129 EDNKSDVNTKEKRK
+5129 EDNKSDAHTKEKRK

-5165 TVDKINEED
+5165 TVDKLNEEE
-5174 NAQKEDD
+5174 NMQTEEE
-5181 QDEANNDME
+5181 QESPNNDME

-5227 INENEET
+5227 TNNNEDEEAD
-5234 NENQSELIEE
+5234 ENQSQLNEE
-5244 TEEELNNV
+5244 PEEELDNNA
-5252 DLQEMLSEKM
+5252 DPQEMISEKM
-5262 EKKSDN
+5262 EKKSDK
-5268 PSKSEPRNDNATT
+5268 PSKSEQRSENAAT

-5291 IETMTVQRS
+5291 VETMTMSRS

-5305 HCNKEILSDKSG
+5305 HCNKEILADKSG
-5317 HVEELSAAKTLELR
+5317 QVEEQSAAKTLELR
-5331 RIYQDQVTSQ
+5331 RIYQDQITSQ
-5341 QPIIAQNEDHETW
+5341 KPIIARNEDHETW
-5354 HAISNRMSQ
+5354 HAVSNRMAQ

-5449 SLVSQALTLLESGR
+5449 SLVSQSLTLLESGR

-5495 QDKTKIAELL
+5495 QDKTKIADLL
-5505 DFTRTA
+5505 DFIRTA
-5511 GLEEGS
+5511 SAEEGS
-5517 SASDNGIFENL
+5517 FGSDNGIFENL

-5541 GKSKVRNA
+5541 GKSKVKNA

-5586 SINIKSYLEDFPF
+5586 SINIKSYLDDFPF